1 MLILFASLCAGIALV
16 TSAMLVR
23 ADYCMARLRDVPLP
37 SDDWQAPLVS
47 VIVAARNES
56 RDIEQAIK
64 SLLGLAY
71 SPYQLTVVN
80 DRSTD
85 DTGEILDRL
94 ATEYP
99 QLNVVHLEHLPEG
112 WLGKNHAQHFGAQR
126 SDGKWLL
133 LTDADIVFDPTSLTR
148 AVWWAEDQALDHLAG
163 IPRIKVSGFLLNA
176 VVAAFAVFFKAHFRP
191 WRARNPKSK
200 AFIGIGAF
208 NLVRAE
214 AYHAIGGHE
223 QLKMRPDDDIK
234 LGKVLKQSGF
244 RQDLIVAGSML
255 SVRWYASITELIRG
269 LEKNAFAAVEYNPLT
284 VVASTLA
291 AFLFFV
297 VPFAGAVVAT
307 GLPQALFAMTALF
320 WLVCCW
326 QACRGFQQNP
336 LYCLGFPIAT
346 LLLIYIQLR
355 TMLLNYWLGGIRWRD
370 TFYPLDELRSN
381 RV

>member
-307 GLPQALFAMTALF
+307 GLPQALFAMTALL

-336 LYCLGFPIAT
+336 VYCLGFPIAT

>member
-56 RDIEQAIK
+56 RDIEQAVK

-94 ATEYP
+94 ATEHP

-307 GLPQALFAMTALF
+307 GLPQALFAMTALL

>member
-56 RDIEQAIK
+56 RDIEQAVK

-94 ATEYP
+94 ATEHP

-191 WRARNPKSK
+191 WRARNPQSK

-307 GLPQALFAMTALF
+307 GLPQALFAMTALL

>member
-214 AYHAIGGHE
+214 AYHAIGGHG

-307 GLPQALFAMTALF
+307 GLPQALFAMTALL

>member
-56 RDIEQAIK
+56 RDIEKAVK

-307 GLPQALFAMTALF
+307 GLPQALFAMTALL

>member
-94 ATEYP
+94 ATEHP

-307 GLPQALFAMTALF
+307 GLPQALFAMTALL

>member
-191 WRARNPKSK
+191 WRARNPQSK

-223 QLKMRPDDDIK
+223 PLKMRPDDDIK

-307 GLPQALFAMTALF
+307 GLPQALFAMTALL

>member
-1 MLILFASLCAGIALV
+1 MLILFASLCVGIALV

-307 GLPQALFAMTALF
+307 GLPQALFAMTALL

>member
-16 TSAMLVR
+16 TSAMLLR

-37 SDDWQAPLVS
+37 ANGGSAPSVS
-47 VIVAARNES
+47 IIVAARNES
-56 RDIEQAIK
+56 RDIEKAIK
-64 SLLGLAY
+64 SLLELAY
-71 SPYQLTVVN
+71 APYQLTVVN

-85 DTGEILDRL
+85 DSGKILDRL
-94 ATEYP
+94 ANEYT
-99 QLNVVHLEHLPEG
+99 QLNVVHLKDLPEG
-112 WLGKNHAQHFGAQR
+112 WLGKNHAQHLGALS

-133 LTDADIVFDPTSLTR
+133 FTDADIIFDPTSLAR
-148 AVWWAEDQALDHLAG
+148 AVAWAEDQGLDHLAG
-163 IPRIKVSGFLLNA
+163 IPRVAVKGFLLNS

-208 NLVRAE
+208 NLVRAD

-244 RQDLIVAGSML
+244 RQDLIIAGTML

-269 LEKNAFAAVEYNPLT
+269 LEKNAFAAVEYNPFT
-284 VVASTLA
+284 VLVSTTA

-297 VPFAGAVVAT
+297 APFAGVFLAT
-307 GLPQALFAMTALF
+307 GLPQVLFGITALL
-320 WLVCCW
+320 WLLCCW
-326 QACRGFQQNP
+326 HACRGFQQNP
-336 LYCLGFPIAT
+336 LFCLGFPIAT
-346 LLLIYIQLR
+346 LLLIYIQWR

-370 TFYPLDELRSN
+370 TFYPLSELRSN